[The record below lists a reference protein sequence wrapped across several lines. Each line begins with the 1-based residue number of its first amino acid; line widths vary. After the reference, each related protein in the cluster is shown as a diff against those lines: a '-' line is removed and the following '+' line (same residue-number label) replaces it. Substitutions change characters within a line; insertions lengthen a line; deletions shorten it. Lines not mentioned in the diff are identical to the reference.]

1 MRSIDSEYS
10 AALKLLESSA
20 SWCKGAQIL
29 AELGDKR
36 GIIPLLR
43 AYERPAESAK
53 ICLLRAMRTLGATR
67 IAPSLVQGTDPEQ
80 RRLGLHL
87 MELFT
92 DDAYLPLL
100 ERSVEDPNP
109 VVKAQARRALR
120 CQDQTPTWEATMVRL
135 LESTDRD
142 LREDAV
148 STLAS
153 HRSPT
158 ALAALA
164 RHREREVD
172 PDLRRVIDG
181 LVPA

>member
-1 MRSIDSEYS
+1 
-10 AALKLLESSA
+10 
-20 SWCKGAQIL
+20 
-29 AELGDKR
+29 
-36 GIIPLLR
+36 
-43 AYERPAESAK
+43 
-53 ICLLRAMRTLGATR
+53 
-67 IAPSLVQGTDPEQ
+67 
-80 RRLGLHL
+80 
-87 MELFT
+87 
-92 DDAYLPLL
+92 
-100 ERSVEDPNP
+100 
-109 VVKAQARRALR
+109 
-120 CQDQTPTWEATMVRL
+120 MVGL